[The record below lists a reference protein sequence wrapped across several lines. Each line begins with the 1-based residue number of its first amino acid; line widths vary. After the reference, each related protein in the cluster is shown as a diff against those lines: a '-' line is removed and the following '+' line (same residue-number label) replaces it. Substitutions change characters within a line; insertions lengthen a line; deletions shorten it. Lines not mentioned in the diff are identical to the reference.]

1 LKPNQHPNGEILK
14 IGSTIDP
21 NFNRKPPPTALLKN
35 FAFHYGRTSEYSIR
49 VHPVFA
55 YLDYRAYLRAFHE
68 ERKKSEPGFSQRLLA
83 QRIGVDAGQLVRIL
97 QGKNHLATKFVA
109 PVAELCEMDDR
120 AAAYFEE
127 LLRYSAIKTNAEA
140 ERCMERLQA
149 LRGVATSSV
158 QGSQADYY
166 SDWKHAVVRAILGL
180 GAWKGQPENLGQH
193 CLPALT
199 GDEIKTSLDLL
210 QSLQLIACDEDGTWH
225 LTDAHISPGGD
236 IPVPTLRQYHTQ
248 VMELAKSAIFQID
261 AAERDFGC
269 VTISVD
275 ESGLERMRE
284 LSRELRRRI
293 QSLSQSTSNP
303 DRIYQLNL
311 QTFPV
316 ASWNQGVLA

>member
-1 LKPNQHPNGEILK
+1 M
-14 IGSTIDP
+14 
-21 NFNRKPPPTALLKN
+21 
-35 FAFHYGRTSEYSIR
+35 
-49 VHPVFA
+49 HPVFA
-55 YLDYRAYLRAFHE
+55 YLDYRSYLRAFHE

-109 PVAELCEMDDR
+109 AVAELCEMDDR

-158 QGSQADYY
+158 QGRQADYY
-166 SDWKHAVVRAILGL
+166 GDWRHSVVRAILGL
-180 GAWKGQPENLGQH
+180 GAWNGLPENLGQH
-193 CLPALT
+193 CIPALT
-199 GDEIKTSLDLL
+199 GDEIRSSLDLL

-236 IPVPTLRQYHTQ
+236 IPVQTLRHYHGQ
-248 VMELAKSAIFQID
+248 VMDLAKSALHRID
-261 AAERDFGC
+261 PAERDFSG
-269 VTISVD
+269 VTVSVD

-293 QSLSQSTSNP
+293 QALSQSTPAP

-316 ASWNQGVLA
+316 AFRNQGVLA